1 MNLRDLDALRKLSRG
16 GKERRCV
23 QDRQTS
29 AALEGGD
36 GEGGRHCALNRSR
49 SYEKVVGP
57 NTSQSLCVSQS
68 LAWSLPMYFFASP
81 TFDSLLFCLA
91 KPSHLRCE
99 LMLAPPLDV
108 VGSSLTP
115 REMKLPSAGLLLPAA
130 AQVAAPK
137 VHSRVCHFGK
147 ATASS
152 RSIPKKDQPPEHHR
166 KLVADA
172 IGKRFGQGA
181 F

>member
-1 MNLRDLDALRKLSRG
+1 MEPVGVVKRCGVEYGMTPRRDLAENRTI
-16 GKERRCV
+16 V
-23 QDRQTS
+23 QG
-29 AALEGGD
+29 AAPHWRMQQKLEGPS
-36 GEGGRHCALNRSR
+36 SR
-49 SYEKVVGP
+49 
-57 NTSQSLCVSQS
+57 
-68 LAWSLPMYFFASP
+68 SP
-81 TFDSLLFCLA
+81 TFDTPCSLCLA